1 LPTLTTCR
9 AVLAAYLL
17 MALPA
22 WAQTPEPA
30 ASPVFDAARA
40 RLADAGTLRALS
52 ADGQLLYQRDRVK
65 LDGAMYCAQSS
76 ALSEKGEF
84 RLGIEAASKALML
97 GETRSDQH
105 LVAAAKRD
113 LAIAYSYAGDL
124 DQAEHYAQDSLSG
137 SAGDQADIAAP
148 GYKTLGD
155 IAVRRGKLPE
165 AIAFFS
171 RAQAAASDRF
181 RPLVMISLANTY
193 IADGK
198 IVQARRLYDALALP
212 ANGALLQAYQRGIGN
227 LLLAEGKTT
236 GSIAAFTQAA
246 ASASGSDAAY
256 HRLWASEGMA
266 RALLRQGDRAG
277 ARRAYV
283 AAVRASEAVRARFR
297 SEEFKTGLF
306 GDVQQIFDRAIGL
319 TMDEGDVE
327 GAWRLSEESRSR
339 ALLDIVRERVRTP
352 TPASGGLVTQAPDLA
367 AMRQVL
373 RPGEAMIA
381 FHSLDDRLLA
391 WVVRPDGISGSV
403 IAQQREDLAGLVERF
418 RTAVFTRSK
427 GVDALGAELYAILL
441 APLHVRPGERLLIVP
456 HGALHY
462 LPFQA
467 LRDGDGYLIE
477 HHALAITPSAGV
489 AVQLARRTAVTG
501 SKLVAFGNP
510 GTVAAL
516 ALPGAEREVNQ
527 IATLFG
533 DSQVFLQAGASKRQ
547 FRASAGK
554 ATILHVAAHA
564 EVDVV
569 DPLQSRILL
578 APDGKPDDL
587 DSGFLLARE
596 VYDVDLGEVALVTIS
611 ACESGLGRI
620 ARGDEIL
627 GFTRSFF
634 SAGAPALIVS
644 LWPVGDNST
653 AVLMRTLYAQLAAGD
668 EAVLAMQAAQQK
680 VLSEPRFRHPFF
692 WAPFNLTGDWHMRL
706 VPDAAGA
713 RHAR

>member
-1 LPTLTTCR
+1 MWL
-9 AVLAAYLL
+9 LALVPA
-17 MALPA
+17 MAQA
-22 WAQTPEPA
+22 PEPA
-30 ASPVFDAARA
+30 ASPLFDAARA
-40 RLADAGTLRALS
+40 RLADAETLRALS

-97 GETRSDQH
+97 GQTRSDQH

-124 DQAEHYAQDSLSG
+124 DQAERYAQDSLSEG
-137 SAGDQADIAAP
+137 ASDKADIAAP

-165 AIAFFS
+165 AIVFFS

-181 RPLVMISLANTY
+181 RPLVTISLANAYLTDGR
-193 IADGK
+193 IA
-198 IVQARRLYDALALP
+198 QARLLYDDLALP
-212 ANGALLQAYQRGIGN
+212 ANGALRQAYQRGIGN

-236 GSIAAFTQAA
+236 ASIAAFTQAA
-246 ASASGSDAAY
+246 ESASGSDAAY
-256 HRLWASEGMA
+256 HQLWASEGIA
-266 RALLRQGDRAG
+266 RGLLKQGDRAG

-306 GDVQQIFDRAIGL
+306 GDVQQIFDRAISL
-319 TMDEGDVE
+319 TMQDGDVE

-352 TPASGGLVTQAPDLA
+352 TATSGGLISQAPDLA

-391 WVVRPDGISGSV
+391 WVVRPDGISGTT
-403 IAQQREDLAGLVERF
+403 ITQKREDIAVLVERF

-427 GVDALGAELYAILL
+427 GVDMVASELYAILL
-441 APLHVRPGERLLIVP
+441 APLQLRPEERLLIVP

-467 LRDGDGYLIE
+467 LRDDDAYLIE
-477 HHALAITPSAGV
+477 RHALAISPSASV
-489 AVQLARRTAVTG
+489 AVQLARRTVATG
-501 SKLVAFGNP
+501 GKLVAFGNP

-533 DSQVFLQAGASKRQ
+533 DSQVFLQAEASKRQ
-547 FRASAGK
+547 FRASAGN

-596 VYDVDLGEVALVTIS
+596 VYEVDLGDVALVTIS

-634 SAGAPALIVS
+634 SAGASALIVS

-653 AVLMRTLYAQLAAGD
+653 AVLMQSLYRQLAAGD
-668 EAVLAMQAAQQK
+668 DAVMAMQTAQK
-680 VLSEPRFRHPFF
+680 TVLSQPRFRHPFF
-692 WAPFNLTGDWHMRL
+692 WAPFNLIGDWHMRIA
-706 VPDAAGA
+706 PSAAGA
-713 RHAR
+713 QHAQ